1 MVSPLYSKK
10 GFLTRCLSQR
20 NFTMGLDKLAFGIN
34 RKRGGWGKILYLTV
48 LASRKARVCGGAVKV
63 ALAVRGHGSA

>member
-1 MVSPLYSKK
+1 
-10 GFLTRCLSQR
+10 
-20 NFTMGLDKLAFGIN
+20 MGLDKLAFGIN